1 MSLLSNV
8 FTKKWC
14 RAAAIRA
21 MKTIAQTMVATMS
34 ASTML
39 ENVDWKVVV
48 SSSLL
53 AGLVSVLTSIGGLPE
68 VDYDGKNEPLIDV
81 SDK

>member
-1 MSLLSNV
+1 MQLNKI

-21 MKTIAQTMVATMS
+21 VKTIAQTAAGTMS
-34 ASTML
+34 AAAML
-39 ENVDWKVVV
+39 ENVDWKVVL

-53 AGLVSVLTSIGGLPE
+53 AGLVSLLTSVGGLPE
-68 VDYDGKNEPLIDV
+68 VDYDGEEEPKIDV
-81 SDK
+81 N